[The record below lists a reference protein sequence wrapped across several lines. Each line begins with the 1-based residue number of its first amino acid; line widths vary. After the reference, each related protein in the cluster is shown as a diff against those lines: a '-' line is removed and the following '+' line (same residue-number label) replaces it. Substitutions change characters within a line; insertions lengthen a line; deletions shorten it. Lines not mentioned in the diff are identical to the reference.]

1 MVWSR
6 GVDTKPLAPPRGPPG
21 QSGDRGDMAEQAAP
35 GPHLP
40 SLGAHLLSVLCL
52 PIPQPMKAPYPANP
66 VVPMRRGKGGFIHP
80 RDTVTGVW
88 R

>member
-52 PIPQPMKAPYPANP
+52 LIPQPMKAPYPVQP
-66 VVPMRRGKGGFIHP
+66 RRSNEEGQRRFHSP
-80 RDTVTGVW
+80 T
-88 R
+88 